1 MDQVI
6 VQPRGR
12 LVSFWG
18 VWGLLKLCDC
28 CSHES
33 PLREDKMLCTK
44 STDFNSV
51 SLKKKKYLQVKLRM
65 VFSQTL
71 WY

>member
-1 MDQVI
+1 MGQV
-6 VQPRGR
+6 VEQPRGR

-18 VWGLLKLCDC
+18 VWGLLKLFDC

-33 PLREDKMLCTK
+33 LLREDKMLCTK

-51 SLKKKKYLQVKLRM
+51 SLKKKYLQVKLRM